1 MMKRRTDSVLIYS
14 EYEKNRERKMIG
26 MKKGL
31 TEMLLVLTS
40 GGGIATTVL
49 GMEEGNG
56 RELAMLREVLTKII
70 KEHEKE
76 DTVAR

>member
-14 EYEKNRERKMIG
+14 EFGKNRERKKRLI
-26 MKKGL
+26 
-31 TEMLLVLTS
+31 EMLLVLTS

-70 KEHEKE
+70 KEHEDE
-76 DTVAR
+76 DTAAR

>member
-14 EYEKNRERKMIG
+14 EYGKNREREKRLI
-26 MKKGL
+26 
-31 TEMLLVLTS
+31 EMLLVLTS

-56 RELAMLREVLTKII
+56 REPAMLREVLTKII
-70 KEHEKE
+70 KEHEDE
-76 DTVAR
+76 DTAAR

>member
-14 EYEKNRERKMIG
+14 EFGKNRERKKRLI
-26 MKKGL
+26 
-31 TEMLLVLTS
+31 EMLLVLTS

-56 RELAMLREVLTKII
+56 REPAMLREVLTKII
-70 KEHEKE
+70 KEHEDE
-76 DTVAR
+76 DTAAR

>member
-14 EYEKNRERKMIG
+14 EYGKNRERKKRLI
-26 MKKGL
+26 
-31 TEMLLVLTS
+31 EMLLVLTS

-56 RELAMLREVLTKII
+56 RELARLREVLTKII
-70 KEHEKE
+70 KEHEDE
-76 DTVAR
+76 DTAAR

>member
-14 EYEKNRERKMIG
+14 EYGKNRERKKRLI
-26 MKKGL
+26 
-31 TEMLLVLTS
+31 EMLLVLTS

-56 RELAMLREVLTKII
+56 RELAIGTAYPV
-70 KEHEKE
+70 E
-76 DTVAR
+76 DESIFP

>member
-14 EYEKNRERKMIG
+14 EYGKNRERKKRLI
-26 MKKGL
+26 
-31 TEMLLVLTS
+31 EILLVLTS

-56 RELAMLREVLTKII
+56 REPAMLREVLTKII
-70 KEHEKE
+70 KEHEDE
-76 DTVAR
+76 DTTAR

>member
-1 MMKRRTDSVLIYS
+1 MMKRRTDSVLIYF
-14 EYEKNRERKMIG
+14 EYGKNRERKKRLI
-26 MKKGL
+26 
-31 TEMLLVLTS
+31 EMLLVLTS

>member
-14 EYEKNRERKMIG
+14 EYGKNRERKKRLI
-26 MKKGL
+26 
-31 TEMLLVLTS
+31 EMLLVLTS

>member
-14 EYEKNRERKMIG
+14 EYGNNRERKKRLI
-26 MKKGL
+26 
-31 TEMLLVLTS
+31 EMLLVLTS

-70 KEHEKE
+70 KEHEDE
-76 DTVAR
+76 DTAAR

>member
-14 EYEKNRERKMIG
+14 EYGKNRERKKRLI
-26 MKKGL
+26 
-31 TEMLLVLTS
+31 EILLVLTS

-56 RELAMLREVLTKII
+56 REPAMLREVLTKII
-70 KEHEKE
+70 KEHEDE
-76 DTVAR
+76 DTAAR

>member
-14 EYEKNRERKMIG
+14 EYGKNRERKKRLI
-26 MKKGL
+26 
-31 TEMLLVLTS
+31 EMLLVLTS

-70 KEHEKE
+70 KEHEDE
-76 DTVAR
+76 DTAAR

>member
-1 MMKRRTDSVLIYS
+1 MMKRRTASVLIYS
-14 EYEKNRERKMIG
+14 EYGKNRERKKRLI
-26 MKKGL
+26 
-31 TEMLLVLTS
+31 EILLVLTS

-70 KEHEKE
+70 KEHEDE
-76 DTVAR
+76 DTAAR

>member
-14 EYEKNRERKMIG
+14 EYGKNRERKKRLI
-26 MKKGL
+26 
-31 TEMLLVLTS
+31 EMLLVLTS

-56 RELAMLREVLTKII
+56 REPAMLREVLTKII
-70 KEHEKE
+70 KEHEDE
-76 DTVAR
+76 DTAAR

>member
-14 EYEKNRERKMIG
+14 EYGNNRERKKRLI
-26 MKKGL
+26 
-31 TEMLLVLTS
+31 EMLLVLTS

-56 RELAMLREVLTKII
+56 REPAMLREVLTKII
-70 KEHEKE
+70 KEHEDE
-76 DTVAR
+76 DTAAR

>member
-14 EYEKNRERKMIG
+14 EYGKNRERKKRLI
-26 MKKGL
+26 
-31 TEMLLVLTS
+31 EMLLVLTS

-56 RELAMLREVLTKII
+56 REPAMLREVLTKII
-70 KEHEKE
+70 KEHEDE

>member
-1 MMKRRTDSVLIYS
+1 
-14 EYEKNRERKMIG
+14 
-26 MKKGL
+26 
-31 TEMLLVLTS
+31 MLLVLTS

-70 KEHEKE
+70 KEHEDE
-76 DTVAR
+76 DTAAR

>member
-14 EYEKNRERKMIG
+14 EYGKNRERKKRLI
-26 MKKGL
+26 
-31 TEMLLVLTS
+31 EILLVLTS

-70 KEHEKE
+70 KEHEDE
-76 DTVAR
+76 DTAAR

>member
-14 EYEKNRERKMIG
+14 EHGKNRERKKRLI
-26 MKKGL
+26 
-31 TEMLLVLTS
+31 EILLVLTS

-70 KEHEKE
+70 KEHEDE
-76 DTVAR
+76 DTAAR